1 MSIDPRHFP
10 CGRVESAARFNRRE
24 LLARAGAGFGTLAL
38 ADLLRRDGLLAAAET
53 AKKGPDF
60 PPRAKSIIWLYME
73 GGPSAVDLFDPKP
86 ELTKF
91 DGKQPPVKIETFFGR
106 PGPLMKSPFAF
117 KQYGQCGA
125 WVSDAYAKLAA
136 HVDDIAFIKS
146 CQADSNNHAAAMF
159 QMNTGQIRPGFP
171 STGAWT
177 TYGLGSE
184 NQNLPGFVVLP
195 TPVGSKGGPGNWGAG
210 FLPSAYQGT
219 TLRPGGVPIL
229 NLDPPAGMDRD
240 RQRRLLDLAGEWNR
254 EHARQRPGE
263 ADLLARIE
271 SYEMAFRMQSEAKEA
286 VDLSKEPPS
295 IRNLYGLDDPATRAF
310 GEKCLLARRMVERG
324 VRFVQIYPNE
334 EWDAHSRLKENHGK
348 RCQESDQPIAG
359 LLADL
364 KSRGL
369 LQSTLVIWGGEFGRM
384 PVSEGNLGRDHNN
397 KGFLVWMAG
406 GGIKGGVSYG
416 ATDEIGY
423 QAVENPVS
431 VHDLHATILHLMGLD
446 HARLTYLHNGRQYRL
461 TDVAGVVIDKILA

>member
-1 MSIDPRHFP
+1 MSIDSRNFP

-24 LLARAGAGFGTLAL
+24 LLSRAGAGFGMLAF
-38 ADLLRRDGLLAAAET
+38 ADLLQRDGFAVEP

-60 PPRAKSIIWLYME
+60 PARAKSVIWLYME

-91 DGKQPPVKIETFFGR
+91 DGKRPPVKIETFFGR
-106 PGPLMKSPFAF
+106 PGPLMRSPFEF
-117 KQYGQCGA
+117 KQYGHCGA
-125 WVSDAYAKLAA
+125 WVSDAYVKLAA

-146 CQADSNNHAAAMF
+146 CTADSNNHAAAMF

-210 FLPSAYQGT
+210 FLPGAYQGT

-229 NLDPPAGMDRD
+229 NLDPPADMDRD
-240 RQRRLLDLAGEWNR
+240 RQRRLLDLASKWNR

-263 ADLLARIE
+263 PELLARIE

-286 VDLSKEPPS
+286 VDLSKEPQS
-295 IRNLYGLDDPATRAF
+295 VRTLYGLDDRVTRAF

-324 VRFVQIYPNE
+324 VRFVQVYPNE
-334 EWDAHSRLKENHGK
+334 EWDAHSRLKDNHGK

-359 LLADL
+359 LLTDL

-369 LQSTLVIWGGEFGRM
+369 LESTLVIWGGEFGRM

-406 GGIKGGVSYG
+406 GGVKGGISYG

-446 HARLTYLHNGRQYRL
+446 HTKLTYLHNGRQYRL
-461 TDVAGVVIDKILA
+461 TDVSGIVIEKILA

>member
-1 MSIDPRHFP
+1 MSIDRRNFP

-38 ADLLRRDGLLAAAET
+38 ADLLRHDGLLAAAET
-53 AKKGPDF
+53 GKKGPDF

-86 ELTKF
+86 ELTRF

-106 PGPLMKSPFAF
+106 PGPLMKSPFGF

-125 WVSDAYAKLAA
+125 WVSDAYAKLAE
-136 HVDDIAFIKS
+136 HVDHIAFIKS

-171 STGAWT
+171 SAGAWM

-229 NLDPPAGMDRD
+229 NLDPPAGMDRE

-254 EHARQRPGE
+254 EHARQHPGE
-263 ADLLARIE
+263 SDLLARID
-271 SYEMAFRMQSEAKEA
+271 SYEMAFRMQFEAKEA
-286 VDLSKEPPS
+286 VDLNKEPPS
-295 IRNLYGLDDPATRAF
+295 IRNLYGLDDPVTRAF

-416 ATDEIGY
+416 ATDEIGF

-431 VHDLHATILHLMGLD
+431 VHDIHATILHLMGLD
-446 HARLTYLHNGRQYRL
+446 HTKLTYLHNGRQYRL
-461 TDVAGVVIDKILA
+461 TDVSGTVIEKILA